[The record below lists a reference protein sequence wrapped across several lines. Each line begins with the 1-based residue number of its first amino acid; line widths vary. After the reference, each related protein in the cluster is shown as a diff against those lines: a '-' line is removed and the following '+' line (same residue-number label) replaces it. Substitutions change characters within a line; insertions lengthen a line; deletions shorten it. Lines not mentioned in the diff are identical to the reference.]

1 MSLFLCLSSISLG
14 RYCRKGLAK
23 SGGFTKNIKRG
34 DSHKGGLFIEE
45 RFKPSAHYHN
55 DRLKT
60 GTWSPKLMR
69 GPKLEGGPDLKEGAS
84 DPSSSHDILLA

>member
-23 SGGFTKNIKRG
+23 SGGFTKNIKRE

-55 DRLKT
+55 DRR
-60 GTWSPKLMR
+60 PKLMR
-69 GPKLEGGPDLKEGAS
+69 GPKLEGGA
-84 DPSSSHDILLA
+84 